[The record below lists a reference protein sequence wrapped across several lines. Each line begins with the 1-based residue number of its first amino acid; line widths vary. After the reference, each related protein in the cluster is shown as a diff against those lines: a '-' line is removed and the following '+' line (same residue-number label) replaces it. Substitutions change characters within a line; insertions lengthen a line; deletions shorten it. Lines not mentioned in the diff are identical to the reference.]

1 MYAGFLYRLNYEDY
15 QKRESELDEKIK
27 RLTQESDKEDITPV
41 DEAYI
46 IRIGGKKMPEEGHF
60 LLLVGD
66 HHYDAEYIEDVLY
79 EQEGTYARHKELQK
93 KDTTAM
99 TWEEMEEGCSL
110 WEKFAPDAEG
120 DLTEIAE
127 AIVEG
132 KTDWGEVIKQ
142 IF

>member
-15 QKRESELDEKIK
+15 QKRESELDEKMK
-27 RLTQESDKEDITPV
+27 RLSQENDDEDITPI

-46 IRIGGKKMPEEGHF
+46 IRIGGKKIAERGHF

-66 HHYDAEYIEDVLY
+66 HHYDADYIEDVLY
-79 EQEGTYARHKELQK
+79 GQEETYARHKELQK
-93 KDTTAM
+93 KDTKAM
-99 TWEEMEEGCSL
+99 TWEELQEGCSL

-120 DLTEIAE
+120 DLAEIAE

-132 KTDWGEVIKQ
+132 EADWGEVIKR

>member
-15 QKRESELDEKIK
+15 QKREQELDGRIK
-27 RLTQESDKEDITPV
+27 QLSLKNADEDITPV

-46 IRIGGKKMPEEGHF
+46 IRIGGEKISASGHF

-66 HHYDAEYIEDVLY
+66 HHYDAEYIEEVLCG
-79 EQEGTYARHKELQK
+79 QEEAYVRHKELQK
-93 KDTTAM
+93 KDTRAM
-99 TWEEMEEGCSL
+99 TWEELQEGSSL

-127 AIVEG
+127 MIVEG
-132 KTDWGEVIKQ
+132 ESGLGEVVKR

>member
-15 QKRESELDEKIK
+15 QKREQELDEKIK
-27 RLTQESDKEDITPV
+27 HLALESDDEDISPV

-46 IRIGGKKMPEEGHF
+46 IRIGGEKISASGHF

-66 HHYDAEYIEDVLY
+66 RHYDAEYIEDVLY
-79 EQEGTYARHKELQK
+79 EHEEAYARHKELQQ
-93 KDTTAM
+93 KDIKSM
-99 TWEEMEEGCSL
+99 TWEELQEGSSL

-120 DLTEIAE
+120 DLTKFAE
-127 AIVEG
+127 WIVEG
-132 KTDWGEVIKQ
+132 KTGCGEVIKR

>member
-15 QKRESELDEKIK
+15 QKREQELDEKIK
-27 RLTQESDKEDITPV
+27 QLALESDDEDITPV

-46 IRIGGKKMPEEGHF
+46 IRIGGEKTTESGYF

-66 HHYDAEYIEDVLY
+66 QHYDAEYIEDALY
-79 EQEGTYARHKELQK
+79 EQEETYARHKELQK
-93 KDTTAM
+93 KDIKAM
-99 TWEEMEEGCSL
+99 TWEELQEGSSL

-120 DLTEIAE
+120 DLTQFAE
-127 AIVEG
+127 WIVEG
-132 KTDWGEVIKQ
+132 RTGCGEVVKR

>member
-15 QKRESELDEKIK
+15 RKREQELDEKIK
-27 RLTQESDKEDITPV
+27 QLSRENVDKS
-41 DEAYI
+41 YI
-46 IRIGGKKMPEEGHF
+46 IRIGGEKIPASGYF

-79 EQEGTYARHKELQK
+79 GQEETYARHKELQK
-93 KDTTAM
+93 KDIKAM
-99 TWEEMEEGCSL
+99 TWEEMQEGCSL

-120 DLTEIAE
+120 DLAEIAE
-127 AIVEG
+127 MIVKG
-132 KTDWGEVIKQ
+132 KSGFGEVIKQ